1 LRALVTR
8 VVRLLAIAFVPLFV
22 VLLVLNQEFITALF
36 TTQYLESSV
45 LFVVFLTLL
54 PTNVIIFDSVIRAF
68 PSLGAF
74 VFRLRLVLVPALLLA
89 LWIGVRTL
97 DVLGIAVL
105 TVAFGQLERVIIAV
119 RTAQTLQLGG
129 ADFRAMGDVGKVFL
143 ASTIAA
149 IVTVAV
155 RLLMSDVRPLFVLI
169 VAGAAFYAVF
179 IAVGFWLKLPTADER
194 RQINDWY
201 RRIRALQS

>member
-1 LRALVTR
+1 
-8 VVRLLAIAFVPLFV
+8 
-22 VLLVLNQEFITALF
+22 
-36 TTQYLESSV
+36 
-45 LFVVFLTLL
+45 
-54 PTNVIIFDSVIRAF
+54 
-68 PSLGAF
+68 
-74 VFRLRLVLVPALLLA
+74 
-89 LWIGVRTL
+89 
-97 DVLGIAVL
+97 
-105 TVAFGQLERVIIAV
+105 
-119 RTAQTLQLGG
+119 
-129 ADFRAMGDVGKVFL
+129 MGDVGKVFL

-201 RRIRALQS
+201 RRIRALQR